1 MRCKLIDHYCKYY
14 YLFANCYKNTI
25 RSFIY
30 MNIVY
35 LIIYY
40 QINVNLFFCI
50 KIFKILFKI
59 TFIDF
64 ILFLIQIHIRS
75 GTHKTLKS

>member
-1 MRCKLIDHYCKYY
+1 
-14 YLFANCYKNTI
+14 
-25 RSFIY
+25 

-50 KIFKILFKI
+50 KIFKILLKI